1 MKERKVASKNVYSF
15 LSAGLATVT
24 PFSIE
29 GSDSLFSLSQPGREG
44 NEVKPAIAGISN
56 CLWPPLHSL

>member
-15 LSAGLATVT
+15 LSARLATVT
-24 PFSIE
+24 TSFIE
-29 GSDSLFSLSQPGREG
+29 GSDSLFSLPQQGREG

-56 CLWPPLHSL
+56 CVSLTY